1 MARNTT
7 LLPMYLE
14 SKGDTRRGPRD
25 ELLQSLMQQQAHA
38 GVGTP
43 VYSIP
48 QGIARTGN
56 MMMLSLMNKWE
67 KDEEKAKHKKAG
79 DTLFSSL
86 GAMLGGGAPKA
97 ADDAVKL
104 AKVLNGESF
113 ADKVVNVESGGDPY
127 AKNPRSTATGPGQ
140 FIESTW
146 IDQIN
151 KIKPELAAGKTREEV
166 LQLRTDPGLSREMTE
181 AYGNENAR
189 ILSERGVPVNEA
201 TKYLAHFA
209 GPGGA
214 VAIMT
219 SAPETPAAQLLGRHV
234 VEANPFLENMTA
246 KDIQGWATR
255 KMGGAGEARVEPA
268 APPPQAMPQQQVA
281 SLDPNFLPREAQTRP
296 APQNAPPAPQ
306 AAQLAPG
313 QPQQPYA
320 PQQAPQGQQEASQP
334 LGGFMQPEEMQ
345 MLRTLYDSGE
355 MSGAD
360 IAQYVQSKRNQY
372 LESQKPDYA
381 YEKMD
386 DGTLIQV
393 DKRTGQVSPVY
404 QGGQKPTDDIR
415 EFEYGQQNP
424 DFIEQQI
431 KLKQAGRN
439 QINVGGEG
447 PADSM
452 LRKELSKEEGTQ
464 WINILKQGQKSATMT
479 QELQILDELLQQAPQ
494 GPIQGRLAEMFPGFS
509 AAGDAANAIVLRIA
523 PQMKVE
529 GSGSTSDIEYAGM
542 VASMPRLSAH
552 PQGNRLIAETMK
564 AKGAIDIERAKIV
577 NAYQNEQIPAAQA
590 REMLAELNQRSIM
603 TPELRALLQPQ
614 DGQGAQPS
622 AGGIKPGTTAINPQT
637 GERIR
642 MGEDGN
648 WEAFQ

>member
-97 ADDAVKL
+97 DAGAVNL
-104 AKVLNGESF
+104 AKALKGESF

-355 MSGAD
+355 MSAGQ
-360 IAQYVQSKRNQY
+360 IAGYVQSKRNEY
-372 LESQKPDYA
+372 LESQKAQWEYKDGQWYRIGADGPQPFGEPNQAAESQSNEFGLTPMFVQDAEGNVIPTQLSKRGGAQPVQMPEGYSVPSGV
-381 YEKMD
+381 EKID
-386 DGTLIQV
+386 LGTQFALQ
-393 DKRTGQVSPVY
+393 DKRTGNIVGYLPKDVEGEAAAKEIGTQRGEAQMALPGALQKAEQAINIIDQLIEHPGRETATGLSGMVDPRNYLPGTEATDFHVMKRQL
-404 QGGQKPTDDIR
+404 QGKAFLEAFESLKGGGVITEVEGMKATEALARLDTAQSDEAYEAALR
-415 EFEYGQQNP
+415 EFRSVIKIGTERARQRAGQEPQ
-424 DFIEQQI
+424 
-431 KLKQAGRN
+431 
-439 QINVGGEG
+439 
-447 PADSM
+447 
-452 LRKELSKEEGTQ
+452 
-464 WINILKQGQKSATMT
+464 
-479 QELQILDELLQQAPQ
+479 QQAPDVAPTGQ
-494 GPIQGRLAEMFPGFS
+494 PNTTSTGVPWR
-509 AAGDAANAIVLRIA
+509 IV
-523 PQMKVE
+523 E
-529 GSGSTSDIEYAGM
+529 
-542 VASMPRLSAH
+542 
-552 PQGNRLIAETMK
+552 
-564 AKGAIDIERAKIV
+564 
-577 NAYQNEQIPAAQA
+577 
-590 REMLAELNQRSIM
+590 
-603 TPELRALLQPQ
+603 
-614 DGQGAQPS
+614 
-622 AGGIKPGTTAINPQT
+622 
-637 GERIR
+637 
-642 MGEDGN
+642 
-648 WEAFQ
+648 